1 MGMVGYVKNRGSMQI
16 AKRWTLLKQGGSWRP
31 MTTPENKDFFR
42 KYDAVIA
49 STPQG
54 RGGRGNSYEVY
65 TFGEIIAERP
75 TLASAKNYV
84 EAVYGA
90 LEWRRVALDPVTID
104 HVYYGPTKEFSEP
117 LTIYCVDKLPIL

>member
-1 MGMVGYVKNRGSMQI
+1 MAQKIS
-16 AKRWTLLKQGGSWRP
+16 KRWELLKAGTSWRP
-31 MTTPENKDFFR
+31 MSSPGNADFFR
-42 KYDAVIA
+42 KHDAVIA

-84 EAVYGA
+84 EAVYGS
-90 LEWRRVALDPVTID
+90 LEWRRVLLDPVTVK
-104 HVYYGPTKEFSEP
+104 HLYFGETTEFSEP
-117 LTIYCVDKLPIL
+117 LTIYVIDKLPQL